1 MNRRRHIRILS
12 VFIVALVALIL
23 GAAVPEGWAAQIPF
37 SKAKII
43 FEFNSSGPDLGIQV
57 SLDGEPWNEIK
68 IVDPKGRT
76 ILEIEAAGR
85 LKNFGLTE
93 LFAESNE
100 PNFEDVA
107 PEDILAR
114 FPAGVYKFFGKT
126 VEGDK
131 LVGTATLTH
140 AIPDGPSNVSAEVGP
155 GNTLVISWVAPPL
168 VSSLTGLQINIVG
181 YQVIVERADNDQLGA
196 APRIFDVKLPTVTNV
211 TVPPQFLEL
220 GKEYNFE
227 VLAIEAGGNQSIT
240 EGDPFVTP

>member
-1 MNRRRHIRILS
+1 MNRRRHIRTLS
-12 VFIVALVALIL
+12 VFMVTMVALIL
-23 GAAVPEGWAAQIPF
+23 SAAAPEAWAAQILF

-57 SLDGEPWNEIK
+57 SLDGEPWNQIT

-100 PNFEDVA
+100 PSFEDVS

-140 AIPDGPSNVSAEVGP
+140 AIPDGPSMVSAHVMNGS
-155 GNTLVISWVAPPL
+155 LVINWVAPPL

-196 APRIFDVKLPTVTNV
+196 ASRIFDVKLPTVTHV
-211 TVPPQFLEL
+211 TVPPEFLEP
-220 GKEYNFE
+220 GKEYKFE

-240 EGDPFVTP
+240 EGNPFVMP